1 MSKAR
6 PDAAPKKERKAA
18 VEKPEIPHRLRALI
32 GQSVD
37 AIDTPALVVD
47 LDAANRNLQRMAEF
61 AAKHRLR
68 LRPHA
73 KMHKSAD
80 FARLQLQAGAIGLCA
95 QTVAEAE
102 ALGAGGVNDVFISN
116 EILAVP
122 KLRRVAALAHQLKSR
137 GGQLAI
143 AVDSFEGVERL
154 AQAMQLTNAVIDVF
168 IELDIGHGRCG
179 VASPDAAVQLA
190 QLISRRSASLRYAG
204 LHAYHGAAQHL
215 RSVDE
220 RRQALTDAAA
230 RLNAARDA
238 LAAAE
243 LAPPLV
249 TGAGTGTF
257 SIESA
262 SGLWG
267 EIQPGSFLFM
277 DRDYLQNERDP
288 AQPQFEPALF
298 VKSQVIS
305 VGAKHAVCDAG
316 HKSHAIDSG
325 LPAVHTL
332 PGQARLEFANGGDE
346 HGVLK
351 PLDYGGALPTL
362 PELGETVWLIP
373 GHCDP
378 TVNLHEALIV
388 VRDGIAAGRVEAVV
402 PVQARGVW

>member
-1 MSKAR
+1 M
-6 PDAAPKKERKAA
+6 
-18 VEKPEIPHRLRALI
+18 EKPEIPHRLRALI

-73 KMHKSAD
+73 KMHKSAE

-168 IELDIGHGRCG
+168 VEVDIGQGRCG
-179 VASPDAAVQLA
+179 VAPGEAALQLA
-190 QLISRRSASLRYAG
+190 RLIARRSASLRFAG
-204 LHAYHGAAQHL
+204 LQAYHGGAQHL
-215 RSVDE
+215 RSVAE
-220 RRQALTDAAA
+220 RRAAIA
-230 RLNAARDA
+230 
-238 LAAAE
+238 AAAE
-243 LAPPLV
+243 RLDDTRRLLVAGELPPAV
-249 TGAGTGTF
+249 ITGAGTGTF
-257 SIESA
+257 AHEAA
-262 SGLWG
+262 SGLWT

-277 DRDYLQNERDP
+277 DADYLRNERDA

-305 VGAKHAVCDAG
+305 VGEGRAVCDAG

-325 LPAVHTL
+325 LPLVHAL
-332 PGQARLEFANGGDE
+332 PGQAPLAFANGGDE
-346 HGVLK
+346 HGVLT
-351 PLDYGGALPTL
+351 LADGGTL
-362 PELGETVWLIP
+362 PALGDTVWLIP

-378 TVNLHEALIV
+378 TVNLHDHLVV
-388 VRDGIAAGRVEAVV
+388 VRGGVATGRVEAVV
-402 PVQARGVW
+402 AVDARGAW